1 MDLWNPE
8 FCELFD
14 IPIPEDVLSLVDE
27 VPQTASDVVT
37 QVHKPFR
44 VVQGAAV
51 ETPYFLQIPL
61 LHCFLLCK

>member
-14 IPIPEDVLSLVDE
+14 TPISEDVLSLVDE
-27 VPQTASDVVT
+27 PQAASDVGS
-37 QVHKPFR
+37 QVHKPFS
-44 VVQGAAV
+44 VIQGGAV

-61 LHCFLLCK
+61 LHCFPT